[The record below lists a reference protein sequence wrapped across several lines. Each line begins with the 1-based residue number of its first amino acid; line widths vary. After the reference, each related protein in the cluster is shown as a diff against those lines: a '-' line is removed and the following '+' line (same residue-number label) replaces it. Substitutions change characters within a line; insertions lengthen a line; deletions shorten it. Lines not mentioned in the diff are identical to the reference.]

1 MGQEVTRVLYKFCLI
16 NLWSL
21 YANCS
26 LSKQKVFKLKTSN
39 WTGLIY
45 SIITPGDGSL
55 CTCCFKRFISAALG
69 SRLTIGLFLILRA
82 LSAYRSVLMV
92 SSMFESAGLTQAI
105 IKVWLLPPKESD
117 ETNIE
122 SSQKSCSRSF
132 FSHSL
137 CWIIEYWLVLMHFN
151 QYCCYFCV
159 KQQFYQ
165 KSSTT
170 MFILFVIEQMHAWK
184 LSIPPSKQDAFHML
198 CNHDLL
204 VFEGPWS
211 EDCIRASNN
220 DH

>member
-16 NLWSL
+16 SLRSL

-26 LSKQKVFKLKTSN
+26 LSKQRFPNSWIHELKTSN
-39 WTGLIY
+39 N
-45 SIITPGDGSL
+45 L

-92 SSMFESAGLTQAI
+92 SSMFESAGLMQAI

-117 ETNIE
+117 ETNME
-122 SSQKSCSRSF
+122 SSQSSFFFRSF
-132 FSHSL
+132 CSHSL

-151 QYCCYFCV
+151 HYCCHFCV

-165 KSSTT
+165 KSRTI

-184 LSIPPSKQDAFHML
+184 LSIPPSKQDAFHVL
-198 CNHDLL
+198 SNHDLL